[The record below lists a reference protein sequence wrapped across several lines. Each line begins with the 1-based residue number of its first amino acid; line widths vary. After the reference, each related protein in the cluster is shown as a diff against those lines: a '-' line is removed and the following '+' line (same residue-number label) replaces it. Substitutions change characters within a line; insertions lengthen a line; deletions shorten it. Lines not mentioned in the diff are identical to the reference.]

1 MNLGEKLRQLR
12 HDQNLTQPE
21 LADAMGIEQSYVS
34 KLENDKY
41 VPSSDVFGR
50 ILDVF
55 KLEVG
60 DLVDDLDQGVR
71 NQLRQIPDVERHF
84 NEQKQLVIGNRRRW
98 LLISTV
104 LVAVGAAL
112 IYGGSTYVFASKFD
126 YQYVSYGVVLEGESR
141 EIFRRFRPVQDPF
154 RVQRSEDP
162 NGVSSRLDEQ
172 YSHTR
177 AYMGTAYNVPVDGGS
192 RTFYLEAENEIDPWQ
207 NKAFAFIGVLFFVLG
222 AIGLILDKKL
232 SRYQ

>member
-12 HDQNLTQPE
+12 HDENLTQPE

-41 VPSSDVFGR
+41 VPSSDVFCR

-84 NEQKQLVIGNRRRW
+84 SEQKQLMIGNRRRW
-98 LLISTV
+98 VLISTI
-104 LVAVGAAL
+104 LVAVGAA
-112 IYGGSTYVFASKFD
+112 
-126 YQYVSYGVVLEGESR
+126 SR
-141 EIFRRFRPVQDPF
+141 APISLRISQAR
-154 RVQRSEDP
+154 
-162 NGVSSRLDEQ
+162 
-172 YSHTR
+172 
-177 AYMGTAYNVPVDGGS
+177 
-192 RTFYLEAENEIDPWQ
+192 
-207 NKAFAFIGVLFFVLG
+207 
-222 AIGLILDKKL
+222 
-232 SRYQ
+232 